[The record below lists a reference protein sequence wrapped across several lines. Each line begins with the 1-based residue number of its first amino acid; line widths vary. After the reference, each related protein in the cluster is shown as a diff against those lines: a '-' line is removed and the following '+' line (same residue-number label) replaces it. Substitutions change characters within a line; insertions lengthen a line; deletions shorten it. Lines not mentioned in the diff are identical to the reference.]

1 MKRTIV
7 AILALSPV
15 LLHAQAKSSAQPVST
30 PVLQSS
36 VIQPAVLAATHSA
49 ATTGT
54 TSAPVRISTGV
65 VAPQI
70 LTAANPNLYHVLQ
83 GAGTRTVVIELT
95 VDEKGKPANLHVVQ
109 STDKFTDRAVVEA
122 VSQYVYKPGTLD
134 GEAIPMN
141 VVMHY
146 VIQ

>member
-7 AILALSPV
+7 ALLALSPV
-15 LLHAQAKSSAQPVST
+15 LLHAQAKSPAQPVST

-36 VIQPAVLAATHSA
+36 VQPAILAANHVPANVS
-49 ATTGT
+49 
-54 TSAPVRISTGV
+54 TSPVRVSTGV

-70 LTAANPNLYHVLQ
+70 IASTNVDRHHVLP
-83 GAGTRTVVIELT
+83 GNGDRTVVIAMT
-95 VDEKGKPANLHVVQ
+95 VTPDGKPSNLKVVQ
-109 STDKFTDRAVVEA
+109 GTDKFTDQGVVDA

-134 GEAIPMN
+134 GQTVPMD
-141 VVMHY
+141 VVLHY